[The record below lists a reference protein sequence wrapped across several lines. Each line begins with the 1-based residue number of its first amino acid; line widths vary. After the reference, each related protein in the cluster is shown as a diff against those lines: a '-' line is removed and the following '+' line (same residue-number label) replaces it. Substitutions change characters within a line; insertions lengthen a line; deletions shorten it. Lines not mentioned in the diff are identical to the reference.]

1 MPLPPQQAR
10 VTTSGPSGWRWIAAA
25 VGAGGDQVAT
35 EFQERAPLWL
45 RVDHRHRRRA
55 VREQAMTVVTV
66 PKGNLIRNGSAAREQ
81 SRIEPV
87 EVARDPNSKPGQE
100 SIGDQ

>member
-1 MPLPPQQAR
+1 
-10 VTTSGPSGWRWIAAA
+10 
-25 VGAGGDQVAT
+25 
-35 EFQERAPLWL
+35 
-45 RVDHRHRRRA
+45 
-55 VREQAMTVVTV
+55 MTVVTV